1 MTKLEAL
8 KVLNL
13 IEKVYPLIT
22 LKSETILMWMAKCES
37 MDYSKVLNNL
47 AVHIRSNPFPPAV
60 KEILGKSSNDGIH
73 FEWLEEYSIR
83 PEKTK
88 DFLQIAIFSEK
99 TNNCV

>member
-1 MTKLEAL
+1 MTKIEAL

-13 IEKVYPLIT
+13 IENVYPLVT

-37 MDYSKVLNNL
+37 MDYSKVLNKL
-47 AVHIRSNPFPPAV
+47 AVHIRSNPFPPTV
-60 KEILGKSSNDGIH
+60 QEILGKSCKEGIY

-88 DFLQIAIFSEK
+88 DFVANSKNF
-99 TNNCV
+99 